1 MIFLNQNDL
10 LNVIDLTTLT
20 TITGG
25 DNALIDRTE
34 LQAIEEMNAYLNVRY
49 DIVKVFDFSDGR
61 NASIVMYLTD
71 IVLYH
76 LHARISPDNIPTLRD
91 ERYKNA
97 KDWLEKVADGF
108 IKPLLPV
115 KDVTNS
121 TPLRYGSGTKQ
132 ESYF

>member
-1 MIFLNQNDL
+1 MVFINNNDL
-10 LNVIDLTTLT
+10 LAVIDQITLNAV
-20 TITGG
+20 TGG
-25 DNALIDRTE
+25 NQALIDLSET
-34 LQAIEEMNAYLNVRY
+34 QAIEEMNAYLNVRY
-49 DIVKVFDFSDGR
+49 DIIKVFDVNNR
-61 NASIVMYLTD
+61 NASIVMYLAD

-76 LHARISPDNIPTLRD
+76 LHARISPDNIPTLRE

-115 KDVTNS
+115 KDVENS
-121 TPLRYGSGTKQ
+121 TPLRYGSGDKQ